1 MCRLQNS
8 CGGLNLHDGWRGNG
22 ETQTVLGLKPNF
34 ALLFGELLKLPPM
47 PSGKVNKHRKAS
59 RLLKRIFSVYK
70 SGGSH
75 LVRKT
80 IELGDKLG

>member
-34 ALLFGELLKLPPM
+34 ALLFGEALKAA
-47 PSGKVNKHRKAS
+47 SYAFRKSEQAQE
-59 RLLKRIFSVYK
+59 
-70 SGGSH
+70 G
-75 LVRKT
+75 
-80 IELGDKLG
+80 